1 LRKPRKKSVRLKRDD
16 ISRSASGPGSAFARG
31 DRHKRLESSHI
42 ICGGSILLLLM
53 LVVMLVF
60 GIGRGR
66 VETSRG
72 VVTRLKGVGVMRW
85 WRWRLLWRLLL
96 IDRLYFV
103 VMIRRAVC
111 RRSSR
116 LRVVIRLEARV
127 SPDRLDRFV
136 RRVRYLVLLL
146 LLQLLMLMLSVL
158 LWQNA
163 SWRIDFL
170 RAVGMDNHRVIF
182 GPL

>member
-1 LRKPRKKSVRLKRDD
+1 
-16 ISRSASGPGSAFARG
+16 
-31 DRHKRLESSHI
+31 
-42 ICGGSILLLLM
+42 M
-53 LVVMLVF
+53 LIF

-66 VETSRG
+66 VETRRG
-72 VVTRLKGVGVMRW
+72 VVTCLKGVGVVGWR
-85 WRWRLLWRLLL
+85 RWRLLLRLLLL

-103 VMIRRAVC
+103 MMIRRAV
-111 RRSSR
+111 RSRSSR

-127 SPDRLDRFV
+127 SPDRLDGFV

-146 LLQLLMLMLSVL
+146 LLQLLMVMLSVL

-163 SWRIDFL
+163 SWRIGFL
-170 RAVGMDNHRVIF
+170 QAVGVDNDRVIF